1 MIANV
6 ELPPVNYTKQSEF
19 LWSPAV
25 RACASLRQAAATVG
39 ARLFVFAFSPVLCV
53 RPLFVF
59 AFLGLLCLSVASDRT
74 APCSSHAQLFLG
86 RRRAWRSRSQ
96 RVLQIRTAEESSN
109 VNAGR
114 TKMSTQIARPK
125 PSLMGQTSLSGT
137 DLSVV

>member
-59 AFLGLLCLSVASDRT
+59 AFLGRT
-74 APCSSHAQLFLG
+74 LVSF
-86 RRRAWRSRSQ
+86 
-96 RVLQIRTAEESSN
+96 VTE
-109 VNAGR
+109 
-114 TKMSTQIARPK
+114 MSG
-125 PSLMGQTSLSGT
+125 L
-137 DLSVV
+137 